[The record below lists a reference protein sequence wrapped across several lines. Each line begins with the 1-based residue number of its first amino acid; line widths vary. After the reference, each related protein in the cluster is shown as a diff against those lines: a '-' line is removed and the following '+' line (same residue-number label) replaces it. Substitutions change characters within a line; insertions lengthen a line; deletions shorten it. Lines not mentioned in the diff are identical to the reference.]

1 MTNTAHSVI
10 FYTGP
15 YYDEGSEP
23 DGVGG
28 RGEDG
33 FLSANMGGGSQANSS
48 PRVLVNITGGPLS
61 YRYQFHEI
69 HIHYG
74 MRDEIGSEH
83 TIQGYSFPAE
93 VRHLCISLLNKLH
106 IFINQCER
114 QVL

>member
-1 MTNTAHSVI
+1 MFFFIHFQVNGFMTNTAHSVI

-23 DGVGG
+23 DGGG
-28 RGEDG
+28 SRGEDA
-33 FLSANMGGGSQANSS
+33 FMSANMGGAGSQSNSS

-74 MRDEIGSEH
+74 YDLYLWFTGMTYRSMPL
-83 TIQGYSFPAE
+83 YY
-93 VRHLCISLLNKLH
+93 LWL
-106 IFINQCER
+106 
-114 QVL
+114 